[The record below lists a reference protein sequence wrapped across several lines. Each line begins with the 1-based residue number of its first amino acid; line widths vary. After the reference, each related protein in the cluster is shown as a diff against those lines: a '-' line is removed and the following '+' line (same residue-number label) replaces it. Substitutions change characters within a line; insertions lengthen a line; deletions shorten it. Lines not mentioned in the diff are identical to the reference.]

1 MENVNTELTQADNTA
16 QQDPATTAALLEQE
30 IMAEL
35 QAGALQL
42 KDGLPFGIGADCVM
56 QYAVT
61 FRELT
66 TGDVIDAQTA
76 SEIPVTTAEGPMLV
90 SSPSKMGVEMLRR
103 SIATVGS
110 INGPLSVALLR
121 QLSQAD
127 FHRLSLALELR
138 DLAQA
143 ASLSANRGEWL
154 RCRAQIEQ
162 AVIAVGMIMK
172 GGPTWAMGLPLSQLL
187 RYCKQAEQ
195 LVNRK

>member
-1 MENVNTELTQADNTA
+1 MENVNTELTQADNTV

-76 SEIPVTTAEGPMLV
+76 SEIPVTTAEGQCWSV
-90 SSPSKMGVEMLRR
+90 RR
-103 SIATVGS
+103 PKWASRCCAAV
-110 INGPLSVALLR
+110 L
-121 QLSQAD
+121 
-127 FHRLSLALELR
+127 RLS
-138 DLAQA
+138 A
-143 ASLSANRGEWL
+143 ASTA
-154 RCRAQIEQ
+154 RC
-162 AVIAVGMIMK
+162 
-172 GGPTWAMGLPLSQLL
+172 L
-187 RYCKQAEQ
+187 
-195 LVNRK
+195 

>member
-1 MENVNTELTQADNTA
+1 MENTNTETTQTNNAV
-16 QQDPATTAALLEQE
+16 QQDASIAAVLLEQE
-30 IMAEL
+30 IIAEL

-42 KDGLPFGIGADCVM
+42 KDGIPFGIGADCVM
-56 QYAVT
+56 QHAVT
-61 FRELT
+61 FRELN

-143 ASLSANRGEWL
+143 ASLSATRG
-154 RCRAQIEQ
+154 RVV
-162 AVIAVGMIMK
+162 AVSS
-172 GGPTWAMGLPLSQLL
+172 TD
-187 RYCKQAEQ
+187 
-195 LVNRK
+195 

>member
-1 MENVNTELTQADNTA
+1 MENVNTELTQADNTV

-121 QLSQAD
+121 QQPGGLPSPVIGAGATRFGAGRLLERQPGASGCGVE
-127 FHRLSLALELR
+127 HRLSRRPLP
-138 DLAQA
+138 
-143 ASLSANRGEWL
+143 SA
-154 RCRAQIEQ
+154 
-162 AVIAVGMIMK
+162 
-172 GGPTWAMGLPLSQLL
+172 
-187 RYCKQAEQ
+187 
-195 LVNRK
+195 